1 MRDQEDHVA
10 AGWYS
15 DHSDHSFRWIEVGN
29 LRLDEDEHG
38 AVAVTLLAR
47 TGPQQVAGP
56 TWISATE
63 LAGLVRH
70 LAGWFTDDP
79 AETIRQIE
87 TSATY
92 VKNELEAWNDRA
104 RIDEEHPP
112 YDKLTR
118 ALDTLLTE
126 CKRLREVGLLA
137 DRPKKMSPRP
147 TDLAPD
153 LLTDPSTDLSTDMSL
168 LTDKRAPAHPAYAA
182 FRRQMR
188 GRSYGQGPLNQAW
201 AFFREGWEGNGE
213 KGDEP

>member
-10 AGWYS
+10 AGW
-15 DHSDHSFRWIEVGN
+15 HLKHSFRWIEAGN

-38 AVAVTLLAR
+38 ARAVTLLAR

-79 AETIRQIE
+79 AEAIRQIE

-92 VKNELEAWNDRA
+92 VKNELEACNDRA

-118 ALDTLLTE
+118 VLDVLLTE

-137 DRPKKMSPRP
+137 DRPKKTLPRP
-147 TDLAPD
+147 ADLAPN
-153 LLTDPSTDLSTDMSL
+153 LLTDPSPTSSDLSTDMSL
-168 LTDKRAPAHPAYAA
+168 LCDKRAPAHPAYEA

-188 GRSYGQGPLNQAW
+188 GRSYGMGPLNQAW

-213 KGDEP
+213 EGDKP